1 MSENAEKVLF
11 DPSVGKS
18 NLRDHIPK
26 ESLLAVIQEH
36 PDFSGWKRS
45 GQYFRDPND
54 SARTLGLN
62 GVKSFKG
69 GTPQTLFDVAK
80 ERGLIDEAR
89 KHAGLPDFSQKGNST
104 RKRKSTGHNPPAD
117 NPNVDTQPDDPLSKS
132 ASPTVHSQS
141 KQTKPKSSTTPQAQ
155 ALWKKPESD
164 KAKTAVQKY
173 LTDSA
178 LVTENYEDL
187 FGSYMR
193 CVIDNTTSGKGS
205 PALVVPMLTPEQASR
220 VAIGAPTSADKV
232 ARVLLPESAEPE
244 KKQLGSPDDGI
255 GRISYLPT
263 RTENCESL
271 KYLVCEGFRDALSIR
286 THYPDHHIFVC
297 QSKGNLQHVP
307 GFLPEGANVLI
318 ISDHDG
324 HDDPNQNGETDAA
337 KLRQELLRRGYSC
350 QALMPPEPKKD
361 ANDALRDGKLDQW
374 LKELVEVPTDLAFQ
388 DPNFDVEA
396 VVGDVLPTL
405 QRGILSIDIEQYLE
419 LAAESLDLN
428 YESAFC
434 ELLCNVGFAIGGHKT
449 VVIKNNWQEKAL
461 LWLASIGASGIGK
474 TPLNRM
480 CGGQQLEEQQRQWQE
495 HYKLELDQWE
505 DQEKPKSK
513 KPIRK
518 RWIATAL
525 TMERL
530 CALHEDNPA
539 GIGLLSDEILSV
551 LDGLNQYKGKGN
563 DRQKLL
569 MLWNGHSFD
578 NPTSENDRYIP
589 SVFVPVS
596 GGIQDSL
603 LRKIISDENKSDGLV
618 ARFLFNHLFLSKELA
633 SIERQ
638 QEIDELMSVSN
649 GKVMLSSLFNKL
661 VKIRDQKCSVQMNQH
676 AKNHL
681 QLYVHHL
688 KSEARRG
695 SEQTFAAYNKLRTY
709 VYRVALTLHYLSE
722 RDPDAAE
729 LSEQTA
735 LNAIIVMKFFVASM
749 KRAYQT
755 AALNRTEESARR
767 VLDKVR
773 RSGGRATERAIKQD
787 LRRTIGDNVENIL
800 KALEDTGR
808 LVKTKEGRAFNYSIP

>member
-1 MSENAEKVLF
+1 MSKNAETVLF

-69 GTPQTLFDVAK
+69 GISQKLFEVAK
-80 ERGLIDEAR
+80 ERDLLGAAR
-89 KHAGLPDFSQKGNST
+89 SLAGLPEFSQKGNST

-117 NPNVDTQPDDPLSKS
+117 NPNVDTQPDDPLSNS
-132 ASPTVHSQS
+132 ASPTAHSRS

-155 ALWKKPESD
+155 LLWKQPESD

-193 CVIDNTTSGKGS
+193 CVIDNTASGKGS

-232 ARVLLPESAEPE
+232 ARVLLPESAKPE

-374 LKELVEVPTDLAFQ
+374 LKELVEVPELARPVDDFYFEPRSSLGIQEPDWLIKGIIEKGTLAAIVGESGSGKSFLALDLACCIATGT
-388 DPNFDVEA
+388 NWHGRAVNCGDVCYLAGEGKGGLARRIGAWENYYSSKQVPLFISSRSIDLGDSRDQLPKVRHALRSLDRPPALIIIDTLARHHTGDENSATEMSSFIGNLDQLREEFNAA
-396 VVGDVLPTL
+396 VVVVHHSGKDPSRGARGSSAFRAALDHEILVTKPATGVITVACEKAKDSEPFSPMSFNLSSTDVLDESGRLIAENDGSPVRSCVLEPTEFV
-405 QRGILSIDIEQYLE
+405 QRSKQWRPSVY
-419 LAAESLDLN
+419 
-428 YESAFC
+428 
-434 ELLCNVGFAIGGHKT
+434 
-449 VVIKNNWQEKAL
+449 
-461 LWLASIGASGIGK
+461 
-474 TPLNRM
+474 
-480 CGGQQLEEQQRQWQE
+480 QQLFIESFN
-495 HYKLELDQWE
+495 EL
-505 DQEKPKSK
+505 
-513 KPIRK
+513 R
-518 RWIATAL
+518 
-525 TMERL
+525 
-530 CALHEDNPA
+530 
-539 GIGLLSDEILSV
+539 
-551 LDGLNQYKGKGN
+551 
-563 DRQKLL
+563 
-569 MLWNGHSFD
+569 
-578 NPTSENDRYIP
+578 
-589 SVFVPVS
+589 
-596 GGIQDSL
+596 QDSQNPD
-603 LRKIISDENKSDGLV
+603 R
-618 ARFLFNHLFLSKELA
+618 
-633 SIERQ
+633 
-638 QEIDELMSVSN
+638 
-649 GKVMLSSLFNKL
+649 
-661 VKIRDQKCSVQMNQH
+661 VQ
-676 AKNHL
+676 
-681 QLYVHHL
+681 
-688 KSEARRG
+688 
-695 SEQTFAAYNKLRTY
+695 TNKLRERIKNKLPQKSNDQFKAIWRDLKGSKLSDQYDIGEVVVIERTD
-709 VYRVALTLHYLSE
+709 LTG
-722 RDPDAAE
+722 
-729 LSEQTA
+729 
-735 LNAIIVMKFFVASM
+735 F
-749 KRAYQT
+749 
-755 AALNRTEESARR
+755 
-767 VLDKVR
+767 
-773 RSGGRATERAIKQD
+773 GG
-787 LRRTIGDNVENIL
+787 
-800 KALEDTGR
+800 
-808 LVKTKEGRAFNYSIP
+808 